1 MLTVKVRPVYSRVS
15 VVGYYRSMTGK
26 KLGGPTILNV
36 PGQNDQ
42 WRLVIRGKSL
52 LSQEKMKMKKKKYRP
67 IKNRIYIF
75 LYVYIYFF

>member
-36 PGQNDQ
+36 PVRMTSGD
-42 WRLVIRGKSL
+42 WSL
-52 LSQEKMKMKKKKYRP
+52 GASPYSHKKEINENEKKEIYKK
-67 IKNRIYIF
+67 
-75 LYVYIYFF
+75 